1 MWSIIVGRA
10 IENLDNSIAAPIRIE
25 AFNLINHWEEV
36 VRRQNRKRKVI
47 RVNLGSKTSG
57 ASGAGGARAS
67 VAGGARASV
76 ARGAG
81 HTPVG
86 AAVSTSGVIGLSAQ
100 QGKN

>member
-1 MWSIIVGRA
+1 MVGRA

-25 AFNLINHWEEV
+25 AFNLIDHWEEV

-67 VAGGARASV
+67 VA
-76 ARGAG
+76 RGAG